1 MTIIPLKC
9 FAWALGPGAPFEL
22 PAVATVA
29 SVAAV
34 AIGQARLAMSPWGW
48 LEMPAMFGENPWKSW
63 RKLQFYIV

>member
-1 MTIIPLKC
+1 
-9 FAWALGPGAPFEL
+9 LGPGAPFEL

-48 LEMPAMFGENPWKSW
+48 LEMPAMFGENP
-63 RKLQFYIV
+63 